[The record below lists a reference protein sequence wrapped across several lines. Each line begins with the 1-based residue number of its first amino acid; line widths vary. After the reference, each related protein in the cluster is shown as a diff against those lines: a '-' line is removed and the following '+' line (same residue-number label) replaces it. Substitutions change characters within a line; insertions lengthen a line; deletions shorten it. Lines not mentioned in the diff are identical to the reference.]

1 MYESLLNNAWEQLFK
16 KYSILDVVQEHGN
29 FIITAKQIKEFREP
43 RLMTKFDHS
52 ENLPEIFKKNSL
64 SIMPIS
70 RNDFIISNHQMFSEI
85 KDINQDIVHVEF
97 PKYIQSIIPDRITSE
112 AIALNCAYLTGMLE
126 DFLEDEQIVP
136 TVSGRMASSRFSFQI
151 LNTSTEAYD
160 EIIVDNSQIEI
171 DGAYEGI
178 HYLSLVEAKR
188 NINTDFL
195 IRQLYYPYRLWTSK
209 VDKKVRVI
217 YFVYSNDIFSFFE
230 YQFDDYNKYNSL
242 RLIKQK
248 NYSLEDI
255 SITFKDITNISDEV
269 QYVDEPEIP
278 FPQADSF
285 KRVINLCELIS
296 DNEVTAADITSEFEF
311 DPRQTQ
317 YYTRAAMYLGLI
329 DKYFIDKQVKYKL
342 SLLGLRIMSMKYVQR
357 QLEFVKL
364 ILSHKVFHISFVHY
378 LYLGRQLYRK
388 EVVKYMKECNL
399 YHIESE
405 ETYERRASTIL
416 SWINW
421 IINIVQE

>member
-1 MYESLLNNAWEQLFK
+1 MAESYLNSAWNQLFE
-16 KYSILDVVQEHGN
+16 KYSILDVVREHGN
-29 FIITAKQIKEFREP
+29 YIITAKQIKEFREP

-52 ENLPEIFKKNSL
+52 ENLPEIFKENKL

-70 RNDFIISNHQMFSEI
+70 RNDFIISNHQMFSEL
-85 KDINQDIVHVEF
+85 KEINQDIIKVEF
-97 PKYIQSIIPDRITSE
+97 PNYIQSIVPAKITSE

-136 TVSGRMASSRFSFQI
+136 TVSGRMASSKFSFEI
-151 LNTSTEAYD
+151 LNTSTKNYD
-160 EIIVDNSQIEI
+160 EILVENSQIEI

-178 HYLSLVEAKR
+178 NYLSLVEAKR

-209 VDKKVRVI
+209 VDKKVKVI

-230 YQFDDYNKYNSL
+230 YQFDDSNKYNSL

-255 SITFKDITNISDEV
+255 AITFKDITDISAKIK
-269 QYVDEPEIP
+269 YVDEPEIP

-285 KRVINLCELIS
+285 KRVINLCELINDS
-296 DNEVTAADITSEFEF
+296 EVTAEKITEEFEF

-329 DKYFIDKQVKYKL
+329 DKCSEGKHVTYKL
-342 SLLGLRIMSMKYVQR
+342 SAIGKEIMKMKYVQR

-364 ILSHKVFHISFVHY
+364 ILSHKVFHISFSQY
-378 LYLGRQLYRK
+378 LYAGRQLTKK
-388 EVVKYMKECNL
+388 EVVAFMKECNL

-405 ETYERRASTIL
+405 ETFGRRASTII

>member
-1 MYESLLNNAWEQLFK
+1 MAESLLNTAWEQLFE
-16 KYSILDVVQEHGN
+16 KYSILDVVREHGN

-52 ENLPEIFKKNSL
+52 ENLPEIFKKNGL

-70 RNDFIISNHQMFSEI
+70 RNDFIISNHQMFCELKEI
-85 KDINQDIVHVEF
+85 NKDIIRIEF
-97 PKYIQSIIPDRITSE
+97 PNYIQSIVPTMITSE

-136 TVSGRMASSRFSFQI
+136 TVSGRMTSSKFSFQI
-151 LNTSTEAYD
+151 INTLTRNYD
-160 EIIVDNSQIEI
+160 ELLVENSQIEI

-178 HYLSLVEAKR
+178 NYLSLVEAKR
-188 NINTDFL
+188 NINTDIL
-195 IRQLYYPYRLWTSK
+195 IRQLYYPYRLWSRK
-209 VDKKVRVI
+209 VDKKVKVI

-242 RLIKQK
+242 KLIKQK

-255 SITFKDITNISDEV
+255 SITFKDITDISKEIE
-269 QYVDEPEIP
+269 YVDEPKIP

-285 KRVINLCELIS
+285 KRIINLCELIN
-296 DNEVTAADITSEFEF
+296 DNEVTAEKITEEFEF

-329 DKYFIDKQVKYKL
+329 DKCSKGKNIVYKL
-342 SLLGLRIMSMKYVQR
+342 SSIGEETMKMKYVQR

-364 ILSHKVFHISFVHY
+364 ILSHKVFNISFKQF
-378 LYLGRQLYRK
+378 LCAGSPPSKK
-388 EVVKYMKECNL
+388 EVVALMKKCNL
-399 YHIESE
+399 YNIKSE
-405 ETYERRASTIL
+405 ETFERRASTII
-416 SWINW
+416 SWIDW